1 MDGFVSVLNFIGTYI
16 LNVPAYLVG
25 IIVAIGLI
33 ALRKSAG
40 QVIGGALK
48 AVLGF
53 LILGAGAGVV
63 VAALSPLGDLVL
75 AVTGA
80 EGVVPTNE
88 VVTAMAAKDYG
99 ATSAYILSLGFV
111 LMLVLARFTPLR
123 YVFLTGHHMVFMA
136 MMLSVLLS
144 IGFGSGNTWLTVL
157 IGAFLLAVIMLVMP
171 AFAQPWM
178 RRVTGNDTI
187 AIGHFGTLGYIAAGA
202 VGQAVGRKSAS
213 TEDIKFPQG
222 LKFLRD
228 SMVATALSMVLI
240 YLVFAIWGL
249 IALGDAAFPYFE
261 KVGGPTDAGGFIMT
275 AIMQGLMFG
284 VGVSVIL
291 YGVRTFL
298 GELIPAFQG
307 IASKVVPGAKA
318 ALDCPIVFPYAQNA
332 VLIGFL
338 SSFVGGLVMLVL
350 LAVWLGPAFGLALIL
365 PGMVPHFFTG
375 GAAGVFGNA
384 TGGRRGAILG
394 AFVNGVLIT
403 ILPAILYGV
412 MAGIGLNGSTFGD
425 ADFGWFGS
433 LVGASVA
440 SKNVGMGVGL
450 TLAIGVVLLILGIL
464 WQVRVVNRDWVPGAA
479 HGAWIEQRAAEQK
492 AIADAE
498 AAERK
503 AARAEARANAAAAA
517 EADAEAASK
526 GGTTAAD

>member
-1 MDGFVSVLNFIGTYI
+1 MDWLVTVLDFIGQQI

-33 ALRKSAG
+33 ALGKTAG
-40 QVIGGALK
+40 QIVGGALK
-48 AVLGF
+48 ATLGF

-63 VAALSPLGDLVL
+63 VAALAPLGELVL
-75 AVTGA
+75 RVTGA

-88 VVTAMAAKDYG
+88 VITAMAAEDFG
-99 ATSAYILSLGFV
+99 ATSAYIIALGFL
-111 LMLVLARFTPLR
+111 LMLVIARFTPLR

-144 IGFGSGNTWLTVL
+144 IGFQGQGVLAVIVGS
-157 IGAFLLAVIMLVMP
+157 FLLAVMMVAMP
-171 AFAQPWM
+171 AFAQPWT

-187 AIGHFGTLGYIAAGA
+187 AMGHFGTLGYIAAGA
-202 VGQAVGRKSAS
+202 VGQAVGKRSRS

-222 LKFLRD
+222 LAFLRD

-240 YLVFAIWGL
+240 YLVFAIWGM
-249 IALGDAAFPYFE
+249 IALGDASYELLGAAD
-261 KVGGPTDAGGFIMT
+261 GGAFIMA

-307 IASKVVPGAKA
+307 IAKKVVPGAKA
-318 ALDCPIVFPYAQNA
+318 ALDVPIVFPYGPNA

-375 GAAGVFGNA
+375 GGAGVYGNA
-384 TGGRRGAILG
+384 TGGRAGAIVG
-394 AFVNGVLIT
+394 GFVNGVLIT
-403 ILPAILYGV
+403 ILPALLYSVMSGV
-412 MAGIGLNGSTFGD
+412 GLAGSTFGD

-433 LVGASVA
+433 LIGASMQVG
-440 SKNVGMGVGL
+440 NVGLAVALALGIGL
-450 TLAIGVVLLILGIL
+450 VVLVLAIL
-464 WQVRVVNRDWVPGAA
+464 WQLRVVNTGWVPGEAHAA
-479 HGAWIEQRAAEQK
+479 HVAELKEAEQAAVK
-492 AIADAE
+492 
-498 AAERK
+498 AERERAK
-503 AARAEARANAAAAA
+503 AARAESGRPGATSAETRGAGAAGA
-517 EADAEAASK
+517 EHLQ
-526 GGTTAAD
+526 

>member
-1 MDGFVSVLNFIGTYI
+1 MDGFVSVLNFIGQQI

-25 IIVAIGLI
+25 IIVAVGLI
-33 ALRKSAG
+33 ALKKKSG

-48 AVLGF
+48 ACLGF

-63 VAALSPLGDLVL
+63 TAALEPLGALVL
-75 AVTGA
+75 GVTGA

-88 VVTAMAAKDYG
+88 VVTAMAAEQFG
-99 ATSAYILSLGFV
+99 ANSAYILALGFLV
-111 LMLVLARFTPLR
+111 MLVLARFTPLH

-144 IGFGSGNTWLTVL
+144 IGFGSDLAWLTVL
-157 IGAFLLAVIMLVMP
+157 VGAFLLAVMMVAMP
-171 AFAQPWM
+171 AFAHPWTK
-178 RRVTGNDTI
+178 RVTGNDTV

-202 VGQAVGRKSAS
+202 AGNAVGRRSRS
-213 TEDIKFPQG
+213 TEDIRFPQG
-222 LKFLRD
+222 LSFLRD

-240 YLVFAIWGL
+240 YVVFAIWGM
-249 IALGDAAFPYFE
+249 IALGESSYALLDA
-261 KVGGPTDAGGFIMT
+261 TDGGGFIM
-275 AIMQGLMFG
+275 AALMQGLMFG

-307 IASKVVPGAKA
+307 IAKKVVPGAKA
-318 ALDCPIVFPYAQNA
+318 ALDVPIVFPYGQNA

-375 GAAGVFGNA
+375 GGAGVYGNA
-384 TGGRRGAILG
+384 TGGRRGAMVG
-394 AFVNGVLIT
+394 GFVNGVIIT
-403 ILPAILYGV
+403 LLPALLYSVMTGV
-412 MAGIGLNGSTFGD
+412 GLAGSTFGD

-433 LVGASVA
+433 IIGSVMLLGNA
-440 SKNVGMGVGL
+440 TAAAIISL
-450 TLAIGVVLLILGIL
+450 IIGVIVLVAAII
-464 WQVRVVNRDWVPGAA
+464 WQVRVVNSGWMPAREHAEFVAA
-479 HGAWIEQRAAEQK
+479 IAAEEKAAEQ
-492 AIADAE
+492 AHRAE
-498 AAERK
+498 AK
-503 AARAEARANAAAAA
+503 AARQAA
-517 EADAEAASK
+517 EE
-526 GGTTAAD
+526 